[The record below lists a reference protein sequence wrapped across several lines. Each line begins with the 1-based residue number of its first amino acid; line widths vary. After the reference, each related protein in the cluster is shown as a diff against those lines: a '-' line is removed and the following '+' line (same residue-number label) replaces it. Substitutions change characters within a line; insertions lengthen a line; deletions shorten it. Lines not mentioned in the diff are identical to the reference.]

1 MKGNLIQRAGDVFE
15 AISRS
20 KVSGWPS
27 WAGAPVRGVPESY
40 NYVRVDAM
48 REMRI
53 AEEQRIEL
61 LYKLLWNKRGQ

>member
-1 MKGNLIQRAGDVFE
+1 MFE

-20 KVSGWPS
+20 KVSCWPS
-27 WAGAPVRGVPESY
+27 WVGAPVRRELKPESY
-40 NYVRVDAM
+40 NTHVRVDAM

-61 LYKLLWNKRGQ
+61 LLWVDQDRIIKDKSQR